1 MGRADHIER
10 RGHVTGFREA
20 ISQAAGQDDD
30 AFFGWFDHAQDK
42 EASFVRGSW
51 DFLWHIAQP
60 LTPYLTQPETKT
72 ALEIGHG
79 GGRLLA
85 AASRCFQFVIGV
97 DIHGENDKVHH
108 ALRERGVRN
117 AQLLKTEGALLPVG
131 PAHVDCVYSFIVL
144 QHVET
149 YAIFT
154 RYLEETFRVLK
165 PGGLAVLYFA
175 RRYRWSFNR
184 ASRFLYA
191 VDRLLEPLWLRK
203 GYEELPAPVNSTNL
217 RISLR
222 HGSTLA
228 RTVGFEVLRTLV
240 SRRRVPD
247 GAALYGGQHGLLL
260 RKPDRRIAEEDPHG

>member
-1 MGRADHIER
+1 MGRAEHIER

-20 ISQAAGQDDD
+20 ISEAARQHED
-30 AFFGWFDHAQDK
+30 AFFGWFDHAKDK

-51 DFLWHIAQP
+51 DFLWHIARP
-60 LTPYLTQPETKT
+60 LAPYLTQPETKT

-97 DIHGENDKVHH
+97 DIHGENDKVHQ

-117 AQLLKTEGALLPVG
+117 AQLVKTEGTVLPVG
-131 PAHVDCVYSFIVL
+131 AAHVDCVYSFIVL

-149 YAIFT
+149 YRVFT
-154 RYLEETFRVLK
+154 RYVEETFRVLK

-184 ASRFLYA
+184 ASGLLYA
-191 VDRLLEPLWLRK
+191 MDRLIEPLLLRQ
-203 GYEELPAPVNSTNL
+203 GYEEVPAPVNSTNL
-217 RISLR
+217 RVSLG
-222 HGSTLA
+222 HASALA
-228 RTVGFEVLRTLV
+228 RTIGFDVLHALV

-247 GAALYGGQHGLLL
+247 GAALYGGQHGLVL
-260 RKPDRRIAEEDPHG
+260 RKPHRRPDERVPHG

>member
-1 MGRADHIER
+1 MGRAEHIER

-20 ISQAAGQDDD
+20 ISEAARQNED
-30 AFFGWFDHAQDK
+30 AFFGWFDHAPDK
-42 EASFVRGSW
+42 ESAFVRGSW

-60 LTPYLTQPETKT
+60 LVPYLTQPETKT

-85 AASRCFQFVIGV
+85 AAGRCFQFVIGV
-97 DIHGENDKVHH
+97 DIHAENDKVRH
-108 ALRERGVRN
+108 ALRERGIRN
-117 AQLLKTEGALLPVG
+117 AQLLKTEGAVLPVA

-149 YAIFT
+149 YAVFS

-184 ASRFLYA
+184 ASRLLYA
-191 VDRLLEPLWLRK
+191 VDRLIEPLLLRQ
-203 GYEELPAPVNSTNL
+203 GYEELSAPVNSTNL
-217 RISLR
+217 RISLA
-222 HGSTLA
+222 HASALA
-228 RTVGFEVLRTLV
+228 RRIGFEVLRTLV

-247 GAALYGGQHGLLL
+247 GAALYGGQHGLVL
-260 RKPDRRIAEEDPHG
+260 RKPQRRRAEKVPHG

>member
-1 MGRADHIER
+1 MGRAEHMER
-10 RGHVTGFREA
+10 GGHVTGFREA
-20 ISQAAGQDDD
+20 ISEAARQNED

-42 EASFVRGSW
+42 ESAFVRGSW
-51 DFLWHIAQP
+51 DFLWHIARP
-60 LTPYLTQPETKT
+60 LAPYLTQPETKT

-85 AASRCFQFVIGV
+85 AAGRCFQFVIGV
-97 DIHGENDKVHH
+97 DIHGENDRVHH

-117 AQLLKTEGALLPVG
+117 AQLVKTEGAVLPVG
-131 PAHVDCVYSFIVL
+131 QAQVDCVYSFIVL

-149 YAIFT
+149 YAVFT

-184 ASRFLYA
+184 ASRLLYA
-191 VDRLLEPLWLRK
+191 ADRLVEPLWLRQ
-203 GYEELPAPVNSTNL
+203 GHEELSAPVNSTNL
-217 RISLR
+217 RVSLR
-222 HGSTLA
+222 HASALA
-228 RTVGFEVLRTLV
+228 RTIGFDVLQALV

-247 GAALYGGQHGLLL
+247 GAALYGGQHGLVLK
-260 RKPDRRIAEEDPHG
+260 KPQRGSVDKVSHG